1 MLVIRNAENSS
12 HLDAIR
18 STKVSFYLPA
28 IFVLVLQRLPVISE
42 LLSLPGGGLVAG
54 QICWLNGGTTR
65 SYDIGAD
72 RRAK

>member
-1 MLVIRNAENSS
+1 MQKIR

-18 STKVSFYLPA
+18 PTRVLFYLPV
-28 IFVLVLQRLPVISE
+28 IFVLALQRLPVISE
-42 LLSLPGGGLVAG
+42 LLSLPGGGHVAE